1 MHKLSLVWS
10 AQSSA
15 DDGLKLLLNVI
26 DALTLEPGFERFF
39 ARAADAIRELV
50 GADGAALILLTS
62 EQQCEYQ
69 FFHGAPVARLNGFA
83 GYRFDPAHG
92 VTGRALR
99 EKRSLFI
106 QDYPAHPDA
115 IPAFVEAGLKASLI
129 LPLHGSRGA
138 IGALAMSWFRPEA
151 RTPEVRRLAL
161 AECIANQVAVACER
175 HQLERQLA
183 QLASRDALTE
193 LANRAH
199 ILESLETRLARA
211 AQAAPFM
218 VALVDLDGF
227 KAINDE
233 HGHAYGDRV
242 LRDVGNRIRETCRR
256 DDDVGRL
263 GGDEFVVVGECR
275 DPNRELDPL
284 LQRITAALHIQ
295 IPGGRRRQ
303 CLSASIGVACY
314 PAHGEDA
321 ETLLRRADL
330 AMYGAKR
337 DGGNRYRVFD
347 RGMED
352 DLHARQRLLDEIPAA
367 LARGE
372 FELHYQPVVNM
383 TAVQVVAVEAL
394 LRWRHPEGRLR
405 SAGEFIGVVE
415 QYGKSLVCV
424 LERWVLQTAAAQL
437 SEWQRQ
443 GRKLALH
450 VNVSASYFLERCFLQ
465 DLERI
470 LVSAPRIDPH
480 GLVIE
485 LTETALVDDLDRA
498 AEVMA
503 ACRSMGTRLAL
514 DDFGTGYASLTYF
527 KRFPVDT
534 VKIDRSF
541 IRDLHDHPNDRAI
554 VRGILAMAHAL
565 NLSVIAEGVETDAQV
580 TELLSLGCGQMQG
593 FGFAPP
599 LPRADLETWLAAND
613 GANTGLFHRPSP
625 TLTATET

>member
-10 AQSSA
+10 AQASA
-15 DDGLKLLLNVI
+15 DDGLELLLNVI
-26 DALTLEPGFERFF
+26 DALTLEPEFERFF
-39 ARAADAIRELV
+39 ARAAEAIRELV
-50 GADGAALILLTS
+50 GADGAALILLNP

-83 GYRFDPAHG
+83 GHQFDATQG
-92 VTGRALR
+92 VTGLALR
-99 EKRSLFI
+99 EQRSLFI
-106 QDYPAHPDA
+106 QDYAAHPDA
-115 IPAFVEAGLKASLI
+115 MPAFVEAGLKASLI

-151 RTPEVRRLAL
+151 QPPDARRLAL
-161 AECIANQVAVACER
+161 AERVANQVAVACER
-175 HQLERQLA
+175 HQLEQRLA
-183 QLASRDALTE
+183 QLASRDTLTGV
-193 LANRAH
+193 ANRAR
-199 ILESLETRLARA
+199 ILESLDNRLTARA
-211 AQAAPFM
+211 APAAPFV

-233 HGHAYGDRV
+233 QGHGFGDRV

-275 DPNRELDPL
+275 DPNREIAPL
-284 LQRITAALHIQ
+284 LQRITAALNIQ
-295 IPGGRRRQ
+295 MPVGRRHQR
-303 CLSASIGVACY
+303 LSASIGVACY

-330 AMYGAKR
+330 AMYRAKR
-337 DGGNRYRVFD
+337 EGGNRYHVFD

-352 DLHARQRLLDEIPAA
+352 DIRARQRLLEEISSA
-367 LARGE
+367 LTRGE
-372 FELHYQPVVNM
+372 FELHYQPVVNVNAEH
-383 TAVQVVAVEAL
+383 TVAVEAL
-394 LRWRHPEGRLR
+394 LRWHHPDGRLR

-415 QYGKSLVCV
+415 QYGKGLACT
-424 LERWVLQTAAAQL
+424 LERWVLETAVLQL
-437 SEWQRQ
+437 CEWQRQ
-443 GRKLALH
+443 GRGLTLH
-450 VNVSASYFLERCFLQ
+450 VNVSASYFLERCFVH
-465 DLERI
+465 DLEQI
-470 LVSAPRIDPH
+470 LASARQIDPH
-480 GLVIE
+480 RLVIE

-503 ACRSMGTRLAL
+503 ACRTLGTRLAL
-514 DDFGTGYASLTYF
+514 DDFGTGYASLTYL
-527 KRFPVDT
+527 KRLPVDT

-565 NLSVIAEGVETDAQV
+565 NLSVVAEGVETDTHVA
-580 TELLSLGCGQMQG
+580 ELLSLGCEQMQG

-599 LPRADLETWLAAND
+599 LPRAELETWLAANRR
-613 GANTGLFHRPSP
+613 AS
-625 TLTATET
+625 A